1 MKYANLNGRAA
12 LLNGTTALDVEQA
25 SNGKF
30 SADPMAAFENWEAF
44 RDWAEAAD
52 FADAQPYDPAEL
64 QAPVA
69 APRQVLAIGLNYKDH
84 ALESGIDIP
93 DNPVVF
99 TKFQSSLTGPITE
112 VTVPGETMDYESELV
127 IIIGKKLHKVDEETA
142 LAGVAGYAVGQ
153 DFSERTVQQRPP
165 AAQFGLGKSFPG
177 FGPFGPAVVTPDEVG
192 DDAGNLRVK
201 CVITG
206 PTAKAQG
213 VEEWTAQD
221 GNTQD
226 MIFPVAELVAHL
238 ADILTLYPGDIIFT
252 GTPKGIGQPQ
262 GIFLQPGDVVTTS
275 IEGLGELQNT
285 MV

>member
-12 LLNGTTALDVEQA
+12 LLNGTTALDVAEA
-25 SNGKF
+25 SDGKF
-30 SADPMAAFENWEAF
+30 SSDPMVAFADWEAF
-44 RDWAEAAD
+44 RGWADTAD
-52 FADAQPYDPAEL
+52 FAEAKPYDPADL

-69 APRQVLAIGLNYKDH
+69 SPRQVLAIGLNYKDH

-99 TKFQSSLTGPITE
+99 TKFQSSLTGPVTE
-112 VTVPGETMDYESELV
+112 VKVPGDTMDYESELV
-127 IIIGKKLHKVDEETA
+127 IIIGKELHKVDEETA

-192 DDAGNLRVK
+192 TDAGNLRVK

-206 PTAKAQG
+206 PTAETQG

-226 MIFPVAELVAHL
+226 MIFPVGELVAHL
-238 ADILTLYPGDIIFT
+238 ANILTLYPGDIIFT

-275 IEGLGELQNT
+275 IEGLGKLQNT

>member
-12 LLNGTTALDVEQA
+12 LLNGTTALDVAEA
-25 SNGKF
+25 SDGKF
-30 SADPMAAFENWEAF
+30 SSDPMVAFADWEAF
-44 RDWAEAAD
+44 RAWADTAD
-52 FADAQPYDPAEL
+52 FAEAKPYDPTDL

-69 APRQVLAIGLNYKDH
+69 SPRQVLAIGLNYKDH

-93 DNPVVF
+93 EHPVVF
-99 TKFQSSLTGPITE
+99 TKFQSSLTGPVTE
-112 VTVPGETMDYESELV
+112 VEVPGDTMDYESELV
-127 IIIGKKLHKVDEETA
+127 IIVGKTLHKVDEQTA
-142 LAGVAGYAVGQ
+142 LDGVAGYAVGQ

-206 PTAKAQG
+206 PTAEAQG
-213 VEEWTAQD
+213 VEAWTAQD

-238 ADILTLYPGDIIFT
+238 ANILTLYPGDIIFT

-275 IEGLGELQNT
+275 IEGLGQLENT

>member
-12 LLNGTTALDVEQA
+12 LLNSTTALDVAEA
-25 SNGKF
+25 SDGKF
-30 SADPMAAFENWEAF
+30 SSDPMVAFADWEAF
-44 RDWAEAAD
+44 RAWADTAD
-52 FADAQPYDPAEL
+52 FSAAKPYDPADL
-64 QAPVA
+64 RAPVA
-69 APRQVLAIGLNYKDH
+69 SPRQVLAIGLNYKDH

-93 DNPVVF
+93 ENPVVF
-99 TKFQSSLTGPITE
+99 TKFQSSLTGPVTE
-112 VTVPGETMDYESELV
+112 VKVPGDTMDYESELV
-127 IIIGKKLHKVDEETA
+127 IIIGKTLHKVDEQTA
-142 LAGVAGYAVGQ
+142 LDGVAGYAVGQ

-206 PTAKAQG
+206 PTAEAQG
-213 VEEWTAQD
+213 VEAWTAQD
-221 GNTQD
+221 GNTED

-238 ADILTLYPGDIIFT
+238 ANILTLYPGDIIFT

-275 IEGLGELQNT
+275 IEGLGQLENT

>member
-1 MKYANLNGRAA
+1 M

-25 SNGKF
+25 SGGKY
-30 SADPMAAFENWEAF
+30 SADPMAAFADWAAF
-44 RDWAEAAD
+44 RAWADTVDFAEAA
-52 FADAQPYDPAEL
+52 PYDPADL

-69 APRQVLAIGLNYKDH
+69 SPRQVLAIGLNYKDH

-99 TKFQSSLTGPITE
+99 TKFQSSLTGPVTD
-112 VTVPGETMDYESELV
+112 VTVPGDTMDYESELV
-127 IIIGKKLHKVDEETA
+127 IIIGETLHKVDEDTA

-177 FGPFGPAVVTPDEVG
+177 FGPFGPAVVTPDEV
-192 DDAGNLRVK
+192 DVDAGNLQVK

-206 PTAKAQG
+206 PTAQAQG
-213 VEEWTAQD
+213 VQEWTAQD

-238 ADILTLYPGDIIFT
+238 SQIITLYPGDIIFT

-275 IEGLGELQNT
+275 IEGLGQLRNT

>member
-25 SNGKF
+25 SGGKY
-30 SADPMAAFENWEAF
+30 SSDPMTAFHDWEAF
-44 RDWAEAAD
+44 RTWAETAD
-52 FADAQPYDPAEL
+52 FAEATPYDPADL
-64 QAPVA
+64 RAPVA
-69 APRQVLAIGLNYKDH
+69 HPRQVLAIGLNYKDH

-112 VTVPGETMDYESELV
+112 VHVPGDTMDYESELV
-127 IIIGKKLHKVDEETA
+127 IVIGKTLHKVDEQSA

-192 DDAGNLRVK
+192 DDAGNLQVK

-206 PTAKAQG
+206 PTAESQG
-213 VEEWTAQD
+213 VDAWTAQD

-238 ADILTLYPGDIIFT
+238 ANILTLYPGDIIFT

>member
-1 MKYANLNGRAA
+1 
-12 LLNGTTALDVEQA
+12 
-25 SNGKF
+25 
-30 SADPMAAFENWEAF
+30 
-44 RDWAEAAD
+44 
-52 FADAQPYDPAEL
+52 
-64 QAPVA
+64 
-69 APRQVLAIGLNYKDH
+69 
-84 ALESGIDIP
+84 
-93 DNPVVF
+93 
-99 TKFQSSLTGPITE
+99 
-112 VTVPGETMDYESELV
+112 
-127 IIIGKKLHKVDEETA
+127 
-142 LAGVAGYAVGQ
+142 Q

-192 DDAGNLRVK
+192 DDAGNLQVK

-206 PTAKAQG
+206 PTAESQG
-213 VEEWTAQD
+213 VDAWTAQD

-238 ADILTLYPGDIIFT
+238 ANILTLYPGDIIFT